1 MNLLPLAALLEQAYR
16 LALDAQDRGTL
27 AAATA
32 GTDTNSV
39 SELIDVLDE
48 ARVELLALH
57 RSAQADLAEQAVT
70 PPQGATH
77 TPNDWLLARYM
88 AASAAR
94 R

>member
-1 MNLLPLAALLEQAYR
+1 MNLLPLAVLLEQAYR
-16 LALDAQDRGTL
+16 LALDAQDPGTL

-32 GTDTNSV
+32 GTDTNPV
-39 SELIDVLDE
+39 SELIDMLDE

-57 RSAQADLAEQAVT
+57 RSMQADLAAQAVT